1 MTESQEDEKRILNKD
16 KPEMN
21 RGVELLLRNRR
32 RKPERPKTFQVK
44 FGKLI
49 ALWNREIIFH
59 FNLLGHKKK
68 IKTLWRSAMS
78 ETLIVTLTLMT
89 LVSILAIMVGGMIGW
104 MARQHSYETTPQVV
118 YTHPEMFDENGQL
131 VPDEILALRIENN
144 YDINTEET
152 EEE

>member
-1 MTESQEDEKRILNKD
+1 
-16 KPEMN
+16 
-21 RGVELLLRNRR
+21 
-32 RKPERPKTFQVK
+32 
-44 FGKLI
+44 
-49 ALWNREIIFH
+49 
-59 FNLLGHKKK
+59 
-68 IKTLWRSAMS
+68 MS
-78 ETLIVTLTLMT
+78 ETLVVTLTLMT